1 MAMRC
6 GVNHVLVDEPTGAID
21 VRSTI
26 AIVLFISTIEVSI
39 GAIHV
44 PMTLSSVRIVITTM
58 QMVVTHAQIIPM
70 TMAIVLSMIIVTD
83 LMQSSTQPTRTSDY
97 TLV

>member
-6 GVNHVLVDEPTGAID
+6 GARVALIDEPTGAKD

-26 AIVLFISTIEVSI
+26 AIMLLISTIEVSI
-39 GAIHV
+39 GATHV
-44 PMTLSSVRIVITTM
+44 PMTPTSVRIVTTTM
-58 QMVVTHAQIIPM
+58 QMVAQIVALIR
-70 TMAIVLSMIIVTD
+70 TNTAIVLSTITITD
-83 LMQSSTQPTRTSDY
+83 LMQSSTRPIRMSDY

>member
-1 MAMRC
+1 MAMIC
-6 GVNHVLVDEPTGAID
+6 GARLVLTDEPTGAID

-26 AIVLFISTIEVSI
+26 VIVLFISTIEVSI
-39 GAIHV
+39 GAVHV
-44 PMTLSSVRIVITTM
+44 PMTPTSVRIVITTM
-58 QMVVTHAQIIPM
+58 QMVVTHAQIILM
-70 TMAIVLSMIIVTD
+70 TMGIVLSMTIVTD

>member
-6 GVNHVLVDEPTGAID
+6 GARVALIDEPTGAID

-26 AIVLFISTIEVSI
+26 AMVLATSTIEVSI
-39 GAIHV
+39 GAVHV
-44 PMTLSSVRIVITTM
+44 PMTPTSARIVTTTM
-58 QMVVTHAQIIPM
+58 QMVAQIVAAIR
-70 TMAIVLSMIIVTD
+70 TNTAIVLSTITITD
-83 LMQSSTQPTRTSDY
+83 LMQSSTRPIRTSDY

>member
-6 GVNHVLVDEPTGAID
+6 GARVALTDEPIGAID

-26 AIVLFISTIEVSI
+26 AMVLATSTIEVSI
-39 GAIHV
+39 GAVHV
-44 PMTLSSVRIVITTM
+44 PMTPTSARIVTTTM
-58 QMVVTHAQIIPM
+58 QMVAQIVALIR
-70 TMAIVLSMIIVTD
+70 TNTAIVLSTITITD
-83 LMQSSTQPTRTSDY
+83 LMQSSTQPIRMSDY